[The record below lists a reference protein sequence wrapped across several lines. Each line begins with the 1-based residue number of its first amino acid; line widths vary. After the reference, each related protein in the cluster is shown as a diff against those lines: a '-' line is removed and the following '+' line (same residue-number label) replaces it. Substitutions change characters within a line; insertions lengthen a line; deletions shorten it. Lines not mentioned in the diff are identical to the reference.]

1 MAVENLLHLTLKL
14 VPRFPNSVPSGIY
27 VPYWATL
34 DVTVCFKVLF
44 YGNVFT
50 VYFRMRMSGTLTQRF
65 KQVVSIMFPIISFS
79 LLYDLTDV

>member
-1 MAVENLLHLTLKL
+1 MAVENLLRLTLKL
-14 VPRFPNSVPSGIY
+14 VPRFPNVVPSGVY
-27 VPYWATL
+27 VPHWATL
-34 DVTVCFKVLF
+34 DVTVCFKVLS

-50 VYFRMRMSGTLTQRF
+50 VYFRMRISGTLTQRF